1 MIDCGDKKCYSSPN
15 IDCLTSTFHQQLGA
29 ASDAHSFF
37 LKKNAIFY
45 IIEDELPTMMNN
57 SMQYMKLIQE
67 RKKRKKVNNIGLSA
81 NVKLKI
87 FTIKSIKNWIFL

>member
-1 MIDCGDKKCYSSPN
+1 MPIV
-15 IDCLTSTFHQQLGA
+15 
-29 ASDAHSFF
+29 FF

-57 SMQYMKLIQE
+57 SMQYMKLIQKRE
-67 RKKRKKVNNIGLSA
+67 KRKKVNNIGLSA

-87 FTIKSIKNWIFL
+87 FTIKSIKIGSFCS